1 MILVIWVIL
10 VLIFLVIFAYARQY
24 YSHKNKKAVL
34 ADDILEQHVKYAD
47 EYEIAFLKGGDDFA
61 KKLAFYR
68 LLKSGF
74 IKNLDGIFTRD
85 ESKDKSQLEDFEKAV
100 FMLDISSK
108 YGEFI
113 FADNNTLLKELLG
126 KYKAK
131 ASKFYLFYERG
142 SAFMVLKYLF
152 IISLVLLSGIYI
164 IQDSP
169 LNPLFRLILIISL
182 DIFVYRLIKNYFLD
196 QPASILIKTDLGHSR
211 RVFLS
216 SHILTPNGKKYI
228 SLFEKMFFPVDGA
241 FQEAWSMCPC
251 SV

>member
-24 YSHKNKKAVL
+24 YSHKNKKAIL
-34 ADDILEQHVKYAD
+34 ADDILEQHVKDAD

-74 IKNLDGIFTRD
+74 IKNLDEIFIRD
-85 ESKDKSQLEDFEKAV
+85 ESKDKTQLKDFEKAV
-100 FMLDISSK
+100 FMLDISSQC
-108 YGEFI
+108 GDFI
-113 FADNNTLLKELLG
+113 FSGKSTFLDELLA
-126 KYKAK
+126 KYRAK
-131 ASKFYLFYERG
+131 ASKLYLFYERG
-142 SAFMVLKYLF
+142 STFMVLKVLF

-169 LNPLFRLILIISL
+169 LNPLFRLILITSL
-182 DIFVYRLIKNYFLD
+182 DIFVYRFINNYLLN
-196 QPASILIKTDLGHSR
+196 QPASILIKTDLGTSR
-211 RVFLS
+211 RVSLS
-216 SHILTPNGKKYI
+216 SHVLTLNGKKYI
-228 SLFEKMFFPVDGA
+228 SLFEKMFFPVDDA
-241 FQEAWSMCPC
+241 FQEVWSMCPC